1 MLKIYSFCLGS
12 LLLLA
17 SCMDKKPVVIPEEN
31 AFKVFPA
38 NFKQKVLL
46 ENIVSESVGQSV
58 ENSFFLAQLQQK
70 YGDQLIVSNLH
81 KQDWLETPYTN
92 DLITM
97 LGGLS
102 SYPRASINR
111 NLSVDQLPSEHN
123 IALLKPLNWEYH
135 IEKTLQQ
142 EAELTIGLETKIVNA
157 LMGDITVHIAHK
169 KSLAADMRIGLYM
182 VENNIQSIFQV
193 ESNDNYKHQD
203 VLKNSIFDIQG
214 DPVDLSAENEEGEI
228 VSKVYQDIDLRFY
241 HLENLHLVAFIYNY
255 DKDFR
260 KMRIHNVATVKF
272 GGVKFWNQ

>member
-31 AFKVFPA
+31 AFKVFPVT
-38 NFKQKVLL
+38 FKQKVLL
-46 ENIVSESVGQSV
+46 ENIVSEAVGQSV
-58 ENSFFLAQLQQK
+58 ENSFFIAQLQQK
-70 YGDQLIVSNLH
+70 YGDRLIVANLH

-102 SYPRASINR
+102 SYPRAAINR
-111 NLSVDQLPSEHN
+111 SLSIDELPSEN
-123 IALLKPLNWEYH
+123 DIALMKPINWEYH
-135 IEKTLQQ
+135 IEKALQQ
-142 EAELTIGLETKIVNA
+142 EADVAMGLETEMVNPQ
-157 LMGDITVHIAHK
+157 MGSIKVHIAHK
-169 KSLAADMRIGLYM
+169 KNLGADMRMGLYM

-193 ESNDNYKHQD
+193 ESNENYKHQD
-203 VLKNSIFDIQG
+203 VMKNSIFDIMG
-214 DPVDLSAENEEGEI
+214 DAIDLSAENEEGEI
-228 VSKVYQDIDLRFY
+228 ITKEYRDIDLKFY
-241 HLENLHLVAFIYNY
+241 HLEHLHVVAFLYNY

-260 KMRIHNVATVKF
+260 KMRIHNVATVQF